1 MSTSTNQDSRDQAID
16 RTQFLGEGRI
26 GQLIRRLS
34 VPAIGSMVS
43 IALFQLVDAIFIG
56 TLGTASLGA
65 VSVAFP
71 LFTVVGGVGQ
81 IFGTGAAS
89 MISRYLG
96 ANRSGDADK
105 VASASLL
112 GVLVAGVITATAI
125 NFILDPLLHALGGTD
140 SIIAVGRGY
149 ARILVFANV
158 LTMLN
163 VTMTSIVRAE
173 GNIKRGMYS
182 VFISAGLNVALDPL
196 FIFVFDMGLPGAAVA
211 TLVAQSAAFAFL
223 SSTFFRSKNTASV
236 SIRRALRGIALLP
249 RVLLVGTPSFLL
261 QLLGAGA
268 IALINIAAAV
278 YGDGAVAAVGL
289 AFRILAV
296 GMFPIYGFT
305 TGFQPVV
312 GFNYGAHNYD
322 RVFSAIRSA
331 TLWALAFALVFAGV
345 VVGFAPVFVRGF
357 STDPE
362 VISIAVRML
371 RAVAAFFPL
380 FGIQIVMAVLFQAL
394 GHALPAALIIL
405 SRQGL
410 FFIPGILILP
420 RFMGIDGIIATQP
433 ISDVLTSAL
442 TAIFAIVILR
452 RLRREATMKSDHE

>member
-96 ANRSGDADK
+96 ANRSDDADK

-149 ARILVFANV
+149 ARSN
-158 LTMLN
+158 
-163 VTMTSIVRAE
+163 
-173 GNIKRGMYS
+173 
-182 VFISAGLNVALDPL
+182 
-196 FIFVFDMGLPGAAVA
+196 
-211 TLVAQSAAFAFL
+211 
-223 SSTFFRSKNTASV
+223 
-236 SIRRALRGIALLP
+236 P
-249 RVLLVGTPSFLL
+249 RVRQCANHAQRHHDEHCSRRGQHQTWHVF
-261 QLLGAGA
+261 
-268 IALINIAAAV
+268 
-278 YGDGAVAAVGL
+278 GL
-289 AFRILAV
+289 
-296 GMFPIYGFT
+296 Y
-305 TGFQPVV
+305 
-312 GFNYGAHNYD
+312 
-322 RVFSAIRSA
+322 
-331 TLWALAFALVFAGV
+331 
-345 VVGFAPVFVRGF
+345 
-357 STDPE
+357 
-362 VISIAVRML
+362 
-371 RAVAAFFPL
+371 
-380 FGIQIVMAVLFQAL
+380 
-394 GHALPAALIIL
+394 
-405 SRQGL
+405 
-410 FFIPGILILP
+410 
-420 RFMGIDGIIATQP
+420 
-433 ISDVLTSAL
+433 
-442 TAIFAIVILR
+442 LR
-452 RLRREATMKSDHE
+452 RP